1 LWGKVQERRGAADDG
16 RCAVSGGDE
25 PDASAAEEGGKKK
38 GGKKLLLLAVPV
50 VLLAIVAGFWFSG
63 ILPGMHKKP
72 TAADAAAK
80 AEAHAKAPPV
90 FLDVPELITN
100 LNVPG
105 RRQSYLKLHAKLE
118 LGGPEDVAAVTAAMP
133 RILDLFQT
141 YLRDMRPE
149 ELRGSEGSYRLRE
162 ELIGRA
168 SVAVAPAHVEDVLF
182 VEMIIQ

>member
-1 LWGKVQERRGAADDG
+1 MSGHKV
-16 RCAVSGGDE
+16 VVVE
-25 PDASAAEEGGKKK
+25 PAEEAPPAKTGGKKK
-38 GGKKLLLLAVPV
+38 LLLAVPV
-50 VLLAIVAGFWFSG
+50 VLVAVGAGLWFSG
-63 ILPGMHKKP
+63 VLPGLLGMKGR
-72 TAADAAAK
+72 AGAEQSAAK
-80 AEAHAKAPPV
+80 RTGAPV
-90 FLDVPELITN
+90 YLDVPELITN

-118 LGGPEDVAAVTAAMP
+118 LGGPEDVAPVTAAMP

-168 SVAVAPAHVEDVLF
+168 AVAVAPAHIQNVLF
-182 VEMIIQ
+182 EELIIQ

>member
-1 LWGKVQERRGAADDG
+1 MSGTKV
-16 RCAVSGGDE
+16 AVVE
-25 PDASAAEEGGKKK
+25 PEAEEAPAAKK
-38 GGKKLLLLAVPV
+38 GGKKKLLLAVPV
-50 VLLAIVAGFWFSG
+50 VLVALGAGLWFSG
-63 ILPGMHKKP
+63 VLPGLLGMK
-72 TAADAAAK
+72 AK
-80 AEAHAKAPPV
+80 ATSAQLATKRTGAPV
-90 FLDVPELITN
+90 YIDVPELITN

-118 LGGPEDVAAVTAAMP
+118 LGGPEDVAPVTAAMP

-168 SVAVAPAHVEDVLF
+168 AVAVAPAHIQNVLF
-182 VEMIIQ
+182 EELIIQ